1 MGFVSLSLHNRRAIE
16 EPLHG
21 RRNQVPGERKV
32 WPEVTQVERR
42 RRRQFSGSQFR
53 FWPSCSRVDCVS
65 RTALGLTGLL
75 GEQISVHTLKDADRT
90 RGPKPN
96 V

>member
-1 MGFVSLSLHNRRAIE
+1 MGFVSLSLPNMPAIE
-16 EPLHG
+16 EPLHR
-21 RRNQVPGERKV
+21 RRNKIPGERKV
-32 WPEVTQVERR
+32 WPEVTQVERK
-42 RRRQFSGSQFR
+42 RRRQFSGSKFR
-53 FWPSCSRVDCVS
+53 FWPGCSRVDCVS

-75 GEQISVHTLKDADRT
+75 GEQIAVHTLKDVDRT